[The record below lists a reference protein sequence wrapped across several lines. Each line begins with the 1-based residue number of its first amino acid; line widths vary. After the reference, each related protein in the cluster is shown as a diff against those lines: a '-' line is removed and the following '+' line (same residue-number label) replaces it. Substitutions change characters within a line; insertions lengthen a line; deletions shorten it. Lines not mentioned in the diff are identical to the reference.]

1 MKDSFLLLKDLD
13 PTLELLWPNDR
24 WSFVSDLMVIAVE
37 KENSGKVNLIAA
49 LDKFAQL
56 KDRRY
61 EII

>member
-1 MKDSFLLLKDLD
+1 
-13 PTLELLWPNDR
+13 
-24 WSFVSDLMVIAVE
+24 MVIAVE